1 MNNLPNFPN
10 IQILEKKPDKIE
22 IDYEEI
28 RKLNDILNNN
38 LYELREV
45 NFELTKIEREKTK
58 IDLKYKRK
66 YRAEYL
72 KNTDSK
78 NENQRKILTEIECE
92 ELESKSMY
100 YEELVRELNRKS
112 MEIRTAINVL
122 NTIGFNIRQE
132 LKL

>member
-1 MNNLPNFPN
+1 M
-10 IQILEKKPDKIE
+10 
-22 IDYEEI
+22 
-28 RKLNDILNNN
+28 
-38 LYELREV
+38 
-45 NFELTKIEREKTK
+45 
-58 IDLKYKRK
+58 
-66 YRAEYL
+66 

-92 ELESKSMY
+92 ELELKSMY

>member
-10 IQILEKKPDKIE
+10 IKILEKKPDKIE

-66 YRAEYL
+66 YRTEYL